1 MGTYPPF
8 GTGLA
13 QGVEL
18 VKHRRYPYLDSKSA
32 IWTEGLAKNQIKLD
46 AVTSLPPLSR
56 IILREPIEERE
67 EASVY

>member
-32 IWTEGLAKNQIKLD
+32 IWTEGLAKNQIKLN
-46 AVTSLPPLSR
+46 AVTILPL
-56 IILREPIEERE
+56 EPDPSARTDRG
-67 EASVY
+67 SGRG